1 MNTSSCKTFE
11 REING
16 RSYIITYTEPS
27 YKKAERTQEKEKI
40 ATQLYEIFSK
50 YYGDEKQS
58 NAM

>member
-16 RSYIITYTEPS
+16 RSYKITYTEPS
-27 YKKAERTQEKEKI
+27 YKKEERTQEQEKI

-58 NAM
+58 GAV